1 MLLLEEECLGK
12 VESLLQ
18 YGRFEEAEEYCLHI
32 LQTEAVYN
40 IEIKVQLHVYLSQAY
55 WRMSDLHEAEKYSNI
70 AMSYIDK
77 YENLSSKSKAMI
89 QGNEG
94 AILLQKKYYHES
106 IIYFLEALS
115 YSKENNDY
123 LSIAKYN
130 INLGVVYNALS
141 DIKKAITYYKAGL
154 NIAKKLNNKPIM
166 ANCMVNIGISYV
178 TLSNFPKALS
188 YYEQALKLQI
198 ELGNPYRIADIHG
211 NIGVIYSNISN
222 FPKALEAYN
231 KALQID
237 EELGNRKNL
246 SKYYG
251 NIGVVYSSLSDLQ
264 KALEYYRKAL
274 SIDEEHNN
282 TFGVIR
288 HLSNIGEIY
297 KDLDEFDK
305 AISYNNQALEILLH
319 NPQLELEATV
329 NGTLGSIYYEMQDF
343 NQAIKYFKRTLEI
356 AEKID
361 IKAQI
366 ARMTGNIGDVYLQ
379 LGQWNNAMDHYQKA
393 MMLDKELGI
402 EVGYAGWLG
411 KIGELFSHPEFD
423 KFSYKKAEEYLL
435 KALAIQKKYHI
446 KQQQYEL
453 HKYLSKLYEN
463 QGNISEAYLHFKD
476 FYELEKQVLN
486 ESAKKQAV
494 ELDLI
499 RQIEKIERSNKETII
514 RFQEKEKILHDIL
527 PIEIANRIVS
537 GETMIAEKHE
547 NVSIIFADIVD
558 FTKTAIH
565 LNPEEV
571 VGTLNDLFIDFDT
584 LAIELGIEKI
594 KTLGDAYMAACGIP
608 TAKENHA
615 VLITEFAFKAIET
628 AKKHKFPGQSEIKV
642 RVGLHCGSVIAGVIG
657 GHKFTYDL
665 WGDTVNTA
673 SRMESHGQREQV
685 HVSDQFIR
693 ELCSISLNDKIP
705 RIKKLSFG
713 TISIHHRGLI
723 DIKGKGKMHTYLLT
737 LKQKK

>member
-1 MLLLEEECLGK
+1 MLLLEAEYLGI

-18 YGRFEEAEEYCLHI
+18 FGKFEEAEEYCLKI
-32 LQTEAVYN
+32 LHNDIDIN
-40 IEIKVQLHVYLSQAY
+40 IEIKAQLYVFLSQAY
-55 WRMSDLHEAEKYSNI
+55 WRMADIPEAEKYSSI
-70 AMSYIDK
+70 AMTYIDK
-77 YENLSSKSKAMI
+77 HRDLSAKCKSMI

-94 AILLQKKYYHES
+94 AILLQKKCYHES

-115 YSKENNDY
+115 YSKDNDDY

-141 DIKKAITYYKAGL
+141 DIKKALIFYKEGL
-154 NIAKKLNNKPIM
+154 KLAKKLQNKSIM

-178 TLSNFPKALS
+178 TMSNYPKALT
-188 YYEQALKLQI
+188 YYELALELQV
-198 ELGNPYRIADIHG
+198 ELGNPYRIADING

-222 FPKALEAYN
+222 FPKALEYYN

-237 EELGNRKNL
+237 EELGNRNNL
-246 SKYYG
+246 SKHYG

-297 KDLDEFDK
+297 KDLDEYDK

-329 NGTLGSIYYEMQDF
+329 NGTLGSIYYEMDDF
-343 NQAIKYFKRTLEI
+343 NQALKYFKRTLEI
-356 AEKID
+356 ADKIE

-366 ARMTGNIGDVYLQ
+366 ARMTGNIGDVYLR
-379 LGQWNNAMDHYQKA
+379 LEQWNNALDHYQKA

-411 KIGELFSHPEFD
+411 KIGELYSHTEFEHY
-423 KFSYKKAEEYLL
+423 SIEKAESYLL
-435 KALAIQKKYHI
+435 KALAIQKKYKI

-453 HKYLSKLYEN
+453 HKYLSTLYEN
-463 QGNISEAYLHFKD
+463 HGNINKAYLHFKE
-476 FYELEKQVLN
+476 FYELENQVHN

-499 RQIEKIERSNKETII
+499 RKIEKIERSNKETII

-537 GETMIAEKHE
+537 GETTIAEKHE
-547 NVSIIFADIVD
+547 NVSIIFIDIVE
-558 FTKTAIH
+558 FTKIVIH

-571 VGTLNDLFIDFDT
+571 VGTLNDLFIDFDS
-584 LAIELGIEKI
+584 LALELGIEKI

-608 TAKENHA
+608 SAKENHA
-615 VLITEFAFKAIET
+615 ELITEFAFKAIDT
-628 AKKHKFPGQSEIKV
+628 AKKHKFPGQQEIKV

-685 HVSDQFIR
+685 HVSDPFLR
-693 ELCSISLNDKIP
+693 ELCSISIDEEIP
-705 RIKKLSFG
+705 ETKEFSFG
-713 TISIHHRGLI
+713 IISIHQRGLI
-723 DIKGKGKMHTYLLT
+723 DIKGKGKMHTYFLT
-737 LKQKK
+737 LFKE